1 MLRIR
6 EYRRVESLEEAYE
19 LNQKKTNRIIGGGL
33 WMKIGDRNLMTAI
46 DLSGLGLDQI
56 SETEDEF
63 VIGCMAT
70 LRDLEVHPGLNAYTD
85 GAVKQSVCHIVGV
98 QFRNCATV
106 GGSIYGRFGFSD
118 VLTLFAALDCYVEL
132 YKGGNVPIQEFT
144 PALGMDGP
152 YYTEATVGLFA
163 GLDLDLWGVHRSAV
177 AAAIGAH
184 NAALAETAAV
194 ELSLTTGVAQLY
206 YSMQAS
212 YQMLDLLE
220 QTRDVIDYAVKAH
233 QSKVAHGLEAQVPFH
248 GARAQILAVDKQ
260 IAAVKGQITETR
272 ESLRA
277 LIGAGASDMPEIKP
291 VALPRVQTG
300 IPATLSYELLARR
313 PDLQAMRWY
322 VQASLDQVDS
332 ARALFY
338 PSFDIKAFF
347 GLDSIHLDTLFKKTS
362 RQFNFIPGLKLP
374 LFDGG
379 RLNANLEGT
388 RAASNMMIERY
399 NQSVLNAVRDVAVN
413 GTRLQTLNDEREM
426 QAERVEATRFTQRA
440 AEAAY
445 QRGLTSRL
453 QATEARLPVLAEEM
467 SLLMLDSRR
476 VIQSIQLMK
485 SLGGGY
491 QASPVVEKK

>member
-1 MLRIR
+1 MINRQLSRLLLCSILGSTTLISGCALVRKDSAPHQQLKPEQIKLADDIHLASSGWPQAQWWKQLNDPQLDALIQRTLNGSHTLAEAKLR
-6 EYRRVESLEEAYE
+6 EEKA
-19 LNQKKTNRIIGGGL
+19 QSQ
-33 WMKIGDRNLMTAI
+33 A
-46 DLSGLGLDQI
+46 DLLD
-56 SETEDEF
+56 
-63 VIGCMAT
+63 A
-70 LRDLEVHPGLNAYTD
+70 
-85 GAVKQSVCHIVGV
+85 
-98 QFRNCATV
+98 
-106 GGSIYGRFGFSD
+106 GSQLQ
-118 VLTLFAALDCYVEL
+118 VAALGMLNRQRVSANGFLSPYAMDA
-132 YKGGNVPIQEFT
+132 

-177 AAAIGAH
+177 AA
-184 NAALAETAAV
+184 
-194 ELSLTTGVAQLY
+194 
-206 YSMQAS
+206 
-212 YQMLDLLE
+212 
-220 QTRDVIDYAVKAH
+220 
-233 QSKVAHGLEAQVPFH
+233 
-248 GARAQILAVDKQ
+248 
-260 IAAVKGQITETR
+260 VKGQITETR

-291 VALPRVQTG
+291 VALPQVQTG

-491 QASPVVEKK
+491 QAAPVVEKK

>member
-1 MLRIR
+1 MINRQLSRLLLCSILGSTTLISGCALVR
-6 EYRRVESLEEAYE
+6 KDSAPHQQLKPEQIKLADDIHLASSGWPQAQWWKQLNDPQLDSLI
-19 LNQKKTNRIIGGGL
+19 QRT
-33 WMKIGDRNLMTAI
+33 
-46 DLSGLGLDQI
+46 LSGSHPLAEAKLREEKAQSQADLLD
-56 SETEDEF
+56 
-63 VIGCMAT
+63 A
-70 LRDLEVHPGLNAYTD
+70 
-85 GAVKQSVCHIVGV
+85 
-98 QFRNCATV
+98 
-106 GGSIYGRFGFSD
+106 GSQLQ
-118 VLTLFAALDCYVEL
+118 VAALGMLNRQRVSANGFLSPYAMDA
-132 YKGGNVPIQEFT
+132 

-194 ELSLTTGVAQLY
+194 ELSLATGVAQLY

-220 QTRDVIDYAVKAH
+220 QTHDVIDYAVKAH

-260 IAAVKGQITETR
+260 IVAVKGQITETR

-277 LIGAGASDMPEIKP
+277 LIGAGASDMPEIRP
-291 VALPRVQTG
+291 VALPQVQTG

-347 GLDSIHLDTLFKKTS
+347 GLDSIHLHTLFKKTS
-362 RQFNFIPGLKLP
+362 RQFNFIP
-374 LFDGG
+374 
-379 RLNANLEGT
+379 
-388 RAASNMMIERY
+388 
-399 NQSVLNAVRDVAVN
+399 V
-413 GTRLQTLNDEREM
+413 
-426 QAERVEATRFTQRA
+426 
-440 AEAAY
+440 
-445 QRGLTSRL
+445 
-453 QATEARLPVLAEEM
+453 
-467 SLLMLDSRR
+467 
-476 VIQSIQLMK
+476 
-485 SLGGGY
+485 
-491 QASPVVEKK
+491 

>member
-1 MLRIR
+1 
-6 EYRRVESLEEAYE
+6 
-19 LNQKKTNRIIGGGL
+19 
-33 WMKIGDRNLMTAI
+33 
-46 DLSGLGLDQI
+46 
-56 SETEDEF
+56 
-63 VIGCMAT
+63 
-70 LRDLEVHPGLNAYTD
+70 
-85 GAVKQSVCHIVGV
+85 
-98 QFRNCATV
+98 
-106 GGSIYGRFGFSD
+106 
-118 VLTLFAALDCYVEL
+118 
-132 YKGGNVPIQEFT
+132 
-144 PALGMDGP
+144 
-152 YYTEATVGLFA
+152 
-163 GLDLDLWGVHRSAV
+163 
-177 AAAIGAH
+177 
-184 NAALAETAAV
+184 
-194 ELSLTTGVAQLY
+194 

-220 QTRDVIDYAVKAH
+220 QTRNVIDYAVKAH

-379 RLNANLEGT
+379 
-388 RAASNMMIERY
+388 
-399 NQSVLNAVRDVAVN
+399 
-413 GTRLQTLNDEREM
+413 
-426 QAERVEATRFTQRA
+426 
-440 AEAAY
+440 
-445 QRGLTSRL
+445 
-453 QATEARLPVLAEEM
+453 
-467 SLLMLDSRR
+467 
-476 VIQSIQLMK
+476 
-485 SLGGGY
+485 
-491 QASPVVEKK
+491 

>member
-1 MLRIR
+1 
-6 EYRRVESLEEAYE
+6 
-19 LNQKKTNRIIGGGL
+19 
-33 WMKIGDRNLMTAI
+33 
-46 DLSGLGLDQI
+46 
-56 SETEDEF
+56 
-63 VIGCMAT
+63 
-70 LRDLEVHPGLNAYTD
+70 
-85 GAVKQSVCHIVGV
+85 
-98 QFRNCATV
+98 
-106 GGSIYGRFGFSD
+106 
-118 VLTLFAALDCYVEL
+118 
-132 YKGGNVPIQEFT
+132 
-144 PALGMDGP
+144 MDGP

-291 VALPRVQTG
+291 VALPQVQTG

-347 GLDSIHLDTLFKKTS
+347 GLDAIH
-362 RQFNFIPGLKLP
+362 
-374 LFDGG
+374 
-379 RLNANLEGT
+379 
-388 RAASNMMIERY
+388 RY
-399 NQSVLNAVRDVAVN
+399 LIQKNQSPVQLHPGSEIAAV
-413 GTRLQTLNDEREM
+413 
-426 QAERVEATRFTQRA
+426 
-440 AEAAY
+440 
-445 QRGLTSRL
+445 
-453 QATEARLPVLAEEM
+453 
-467 SLLMLDSRR
+467 
-476 VIQSIQLMK
+476 
-485 SLGGGY
+485 
-491 QASPVVEKK
+491 

>member
-1 MLRIR
+1 MINRQLSRLLLCSILGSTTLISGCALVR
-6 EYRRVESLEEAYE
+6 KDSAPHQQLKPEQIKLADDIHLASSGWPQAQWWKQ
-19 LNQKKTNRIIGGGL
+19 LNDPQLDALIQRT
-33 WMKIGDRNLMTAI
+33 
-46 DLSGLGLDQI
+46 LSGSHTLAEAKLREEKAQSQADLLD
-56 SETEDEF
+56 
-63 VIGCMAT
+63 A
-70 LRDLEVHPGLNAYTD
+70 
-85 GAVKQSVCHIVGV
+85 
-98 QFRNCATV
+98 
-106 GGSIYGRFGFSD
+106 GSQLQ
-118 VLTLFAALDCYVEL
+118 VA
-132 YKGGNVPIQEFT
+132 
-144 PALGMDGP
+144 ALGMLNRQRVSANG
-152 YYTEATVGLFA
+152 F

-194 ELSLTTGVAQLY
+194 ELSLATGVAQLY

-220 QTRDVIDYAVKAH
+220 QTHDVIDYAVKAH

-260 IAAVKGQITETR
+260 IVAVKGQITETR

-277 LIGAGASDMPEIKP
+277 LIGAGASDMPEIRP
-291 VALPRVQTG
+291 VALPQVQTG

-347 GLDSIHLDTLFKKTS
+347 GLDSIHLHTLFKKTS

-491 QASPVVEKK
+491 QAGPVVEKK

>member
-1 MLRIR
+1 MINRQLSRLLLCSILGSTTLISGCALVR
-6 EYRRVESLEEAYE
+6 KDSAPHQQLKPEQIKLADDIHLASSGWPQAQWWKQ
-19 LNQKKTNRIIGGGL
+19 LNDPQLDALIQRT
-33 WMKIGDRNLMTAI
+33 
-46 DLSGLGLDQI
+46 LSGSHTLAEAKLREEKAQSQADLLD
-56 SETEDEF
+56 
-63 VIGCMAT
+63 A
-70 LRDLEVHPGLNAYTD
+70 
-85 GAVKQSVCHIVGV
+85 
-98 QFRNCATV
+98 
-106 GGSIYGRFGFSD
+106 GSQLQ
-118 VLTLFAALDCYVEL
+118 VAALGMLNRQRVSANGFLSPYAMDA
-132 YKGGNVPIQEFT
+132 

-220 QTRDVIDYAVKAH
+220 QTR
-233 QSKVAHGLEAQVPFH
+233 
-248 GARAQILAVDKQ
+248 ARAQILAVDKQ

-322 VQASLDQVDS
+322 VQASLDKVDS

-347 GLDSIHLDTLFKKTS
+347 GLDAIHLDTLFKKTS

-491 QASPVVEKK
+491 QAAPVVEKK

>member
-1 MLRIR
+1 MINRQLSRLLLCSILGSTTLISGCALVR
-6 EYRRVESLEEAYE
+6 KDSAPHQQLKPEQIKLADDIHLASSGWPQAQWWKQ
-19 LNQKKTNRIIGGGL
+19 LNDPQLDALIQRT
-33 WMKIGDRNLMTAI
+33 
-46 DLSGLGLDQI
+46 LSGSHTLAEAKLREEKAQSQADLLD
-56 SETEDEF
+56 
-63 VIGCMAT
+63 A
-70 LRDLEVHPGLNAYTD
+70 
-85 GAVKQSVCHIVGV
+85 
-98 QFRNCATV
+98 
-106 GGSIYGRFGFSD
+106 GSQLQ
-118 VLTLFAALDCYVEL
+118 VAALGMLNRQRVSANGFLSPYAMDA
-132 YKGGNVPIQEFT
+132 

-300 IPATLSYELLARR
+300 IPATLSAFHHAGAAVAGELGQDDAHLPGAAGAQHLGLHTGAVAGGLHSRF
-313 PDLQAMRWY
+313 DLG
-322 VQASLDQVDS
+322 
-332 ARALFY
+332 ALFGAEVAAVEVAAHRRLGD
-338 PSFDIKAFF
+338 PGILGKLGDIHKSN
-347 GLDSIHLDTLFKKTS
+347 LLKYIDH
-362 RQFNFIPGLKLP
+362 LKLSP
-374 LFDGG
+374 LRSDNISGKNIFIICKSETTAVVSDLLFHGKDRNG
-379 RLNANLEGT
+379 KRHLLL
-388 RAASNMMIERY
+388 
-399 NQSVLNAVRDVAVN
+399 SVLRPSRSDFKRRNTKNPLAK
-413 GTRLQTLNDEREM
+413 RLGFFVWSPSALGSERGE
-426 QAERVEATRFTQRA
+426 
-440 AEAAY
+440 
-445 QRGLTSRL
+445 
-453 QATEARLPVLAEEM
+453 
-467 SLLMLDSRR
+467 
-476 VIQSIQLMK
+476 
-485 SLGGGY
+485 
-491 QASPVVEKK
+491 

>member
-1 MLRIR
+1 
-6 EYRRVESLEEAYE
+6 
-19 LNQKKTNRIIGGGL
+19 
-33 WMKIGDRNLMTAI
+33 
-46 DLSGLGLDQI
+46 
-56 SETEDEF
+56 
-63 VIGCMAT
+63 
-70 LRDLEVHPGLNAYTD
+70 
-85 GAVKQSVCHIVGV
+85 
-98 QFRNCATV
+98 
-106 GGSIYGRFGFSD
+106 
-118 VLTLFAALDCYVEL
+118 
-132 YKGGNVPIQEFT
+132 
-144 PALGMDGP
+144 
-152 YYTEATVGLFA
+152 VGLFA

-233 QSKVAHGLEAQVPFH
+233 QSKVAHGLEAHQSKVAHGLEAQVPFH

-291 VALPRVQTG
+291 VALPQVQTG